1 MSDLTSI
8 EKIKLEKLLEMDS
21 GYVLDF
27 SNGSFRELIFENLNI
42 DIYDEKYNYR
52 SGSKAN
58 RLRGFWKEES
68 NSTAGELTET
78 LLEYWRTKKSI
89 DSKTITTEEE
99 KLLNECQKIVE
110 RLQGVN
116 GKSRNQDSLKKEE
129 FSSLRSSLLTE
140 FDGFAKLVSSEDKKQ
155 RGFLLE
161 NLLERIFSLHE
172 IPTRNSFKRNEG
184 GEQIDGA
191 FKLEGWYYLIECK
204 WTQKL
209 TDIRQL
215 DSLYGKISRSGK
227 QTLGLFLSIN
237 GWSKNVCPL
246 LKQNHDKSIIL
257 MDGYDLRSVLV
268 EQNNLN
274 LSDLLLKKLECLNFK
289 GEPFYRAGTL
299 LENTSEQSDCVG

>member
-8 EKIKLEKLLEMDS
+8 EKIKLEKILEMED

-27 SNGSFRELIFENLNI
+27 VNRTFQEFVLENLNI
-42 DIYDEKYNYR
+42 DIYDEKYNYH

-58 RLRGFWKEES
+58 RLRGFWKAEP
-68 NSTAGELTET
+68 NPTVGK
-78 LLEYWRTKKSI
+78 LLKDLLDYWRAKKQI
-89 DSKTITTEEE
+89 AQTVITTIEED
-99 KLLNECQKIVE
+99 LFDDCYKIVE
-110 RLQGVN
+110 RLCGNSAKNCDRDLQE
-116 GKSRNQDSLKKEE
+116 KDKL
-129 FSSLRSSLLTE
+129 SSLRAVLLYE
-140 FDGFAKLVSSEDKKQ
+140 FDGFARLASPDEKKK

-161 NLLERIFSLHE
+161 SLLERVLSLYN
-172 IPTRNSFKRNEG
+172 IPTQKSFKRNEG

-191 FKLEGWYYLIECK
+191 FKLESWYYLVECK

-215 DSLYGKISRSGK
+215 DSLYGKINRSGK

-257 MDGYDLRSVLV
+257 MDGYDLRCVLV
-268 EQNNLN
+268 EQNNLE
-274 LSDLLLKKLECLNFK
+274 LKDLILRKLEYLNLE
-289 GEPFYRAGTL
+289 GEPFYSAAELLRAR
-299 LENTSEQSDCVG
+299 N

>member
-8 EKIKLEKLLEMDS
+8 EKLKLEKLLEMES

-27 SNGSFRELIFENLNI
+27 SNITFQEFVLENTKIN
-42 DIYDEKYNYR
+42 IYDEKYNYR

-58 RLRGFWKEES
+58 RLRAFWKEET
-68 NSTAGELTET
+68 NAIVGELLDK
-78 LLEYWRTKKSI
+78 LLEYWKTKKFERPGSTPEMQN
-89 DSKTITTEEE
+89 SF
-99 KLLNECQKIVE
+99 NECQNIVE
-110 RLQGVN
+110 RLKKG
-116 GKSRNQDSLKKEE
+116 GTKKREQDSLKEE
-129 FSSLRSSLLTE
+129 QFSLRQSNLLFE
-140 FDGFAKLVSSEDKKQ
+140 FDKFAGLTDSEDKKQ

-161 NLLERIFSLHE
+161 DLLARIFALYGIS
-172 IPTRNSFKRNEG
+172 TQKSFMRNEG

-191 FKLEGWYYLIECK
+191 FKLESWYYLVECK

-237 GWSKNVCPL
+237 GWSQNVCPL

-257 MDGYDLRSVLV
+257 MDGYDLRCVLV
-268 EQNNLN
+268 EQNNLD
-274 LSDLLLKKLECLNFK
+274 LKDLLLKKIERLNFE
-289 GEPFYRAGTL
+289 GEPFYSAAQLWESR
-299 LENTSEQSDCVG
+299 

>member
-8 EKIKLEKLLEMDS
+8 EKIKLEKLLEMGS

-27 SNGSFRELIFENLNI
+27 SNRTFQEFALENLNI
-42 DIYDEKYNYR
+42 DIYDEKYNYNG
-52 SGSKAN
+52 SSKAN

-68 NSTAGELTET
+68 NSTVGKLIET

-89 DSKTITTEEE
+89 AQKAITTEEE
-99 KLLNECQKIVE
+99 NLFNECQKILE
-110 RLQGVN
+110 RLQGGN
-116 GKSRNQDSLKKEE
+116 IKNRNQDSLKKEE
-129 FSSLRSSLLTE
+129 FSSLRSNLLLE
-140 FDGFAKLVSSEDKKQ
+140 FDGFADLINSEDKRQ
-155 RGFLLE
+155 RGFSLE
-161 NLLERIFSLHE
+161 DLLERIFSLYE
-172 IPTRNSFKRNEG
+172 IPTQKSFRRNEG

-191 FKLEGWYYLIECK
+191 FKLESWYYLVECK

-257 MDGYDLRSVLV
+257 MDGYDLRSILV
-268 EQNNLN
+268 EHNNLDLKN
-274 LSDLLLKKLECLNFK
+274 LLLKKLECLNFE
-289 GEPFYRAGTL
+289 GEPFYSAAQL
-299 LENTSEQSDCVG
+299 LENTMDNQIV

>member
-27 SNGSFRELIFENLNI
+27 LNITFREFVLENSNI
-42 DIYDEKYNYR
+42 DIYDEKYNYH

-68 NSTAGELTET
+68 NSIVGELIET
-78 LLEYWRTKKSI
+78 LLEYWRTKKLLAG
-89 DSKTITTEEE
+89 KAITTEEE
-99 KLLNECQKIVE
+99 NLFNECQKIVE
-110 RLQGVN
+110 RLQGGN
-116 GKSRNQDSLKKEE
+116 TKNRNQDSLKKEG
-129 FSSLRSSLLTE
+129 FSSLQSSLLLE
-140 FDGFAKLVSSEDKKQ
+140 FDSFAALVNSEDKKQ

-161 NLLERIFSLHE
+161 NLLQRIFSLYE
-172 IPTRNSFKRNEG
+172 IPTQRSFRRNEG

-191 FKLEGWYYLIECK
+191 FKLESWYYLVECK

-209 TDIRQL
+209 TDIRQI
-215 DSLYGKISRSGK
+215 DSLYGKVSRSGK

-246 LKQNHDKSIIL
+246 LKQNYDKSIIL
-257 MDGYDLRSVLV
+257 MDGYDLRSILV
-268 EQNNLN
+268 EHNNLDLKN
-274 LSDLLLKKLECLNFK
+274 LLLKKLECLNFE
-289 GEPFYRAGTL
+289 GEPFYSVAQL
-299 LENTSEQSDCVG
+299 LENTINN

>member
-27 SNGSFRELIFENLNI
+27 SNRTFQEFILENLNI
-42 DIYDEKYNYR
+42 DIYDEKYNYN

-68 NSTAGELTET
+68 NSTVGELIET
-78 LLEYWRTKKSI
+78 LLEYWRTKKLI
-89 DSKTITTEEE
+89 ARKAITIEEE
-99 KLLNECQKIVE
+99 NLFNECRKIVE
-110 RLQGVN
+110 RLQGGN
-116 GKSRNQDSLKKEE
+116 TKNRNQDSLKKQE
-129 FSSLRSSLLTE
+129 FSSLRSSLLLE
-140 FDGFAKLVSSEDKKQ
+140 FDSFAELINSEDKKQ

-161 NLLERIFSLHE
+161 DLLERIFSLYE
-172 IPTRNSFKRNEG
+172 IPNQKSFRRNEG

-191 FKLEGWYYLIECK
+191 FKLESWYYLVECK

-257 MDGYDLRSVLV
+257 MDGYDLRPFS
-268 EQNNLN
+268 NLKMERA
-274 LSDLLLKKLECLNFK
+274 LSLTFERNVIRCIYYK
-289 GEPFYRAGTL
+289 
-299 LENTSEQSDCVG
+299 Q